1 MMQQGLVGDCMIP
14 KWITDKVKDI
24 ATEESVDYFIRE
36 NNEFSFTIGV
46 WRISDGMKFGDNCI
60 FTWEDV
66 ENDPTIIATVVR
78 AMAEEL

>member
-1 MMQQGLVGDCMIP
+1 MIP
-14 KWITDKVKDI
+14 KWIDRIVSKI
-24 ATEESVDYFIRE
+24 AGEENVDYFIRE

-46 WRISDGMKFGDNCI
+46 SKMLNGCKLGDNCI

-66 ENDPTIIATVVR
+66 ENDPTIIATVVL